1 MLSHFDL
8 TNDGIVDG
16 RELRTVAYMDYKTPP
31 ETSNEI
37 LHRSDV
43 NMDEVLDKSE
53 LRTAKTLIDAHAQR
67 MAEQWLREHDTD
79 KDGRISETELLQGE
93 YVEHGHSF
101 AQIRGR
107 FREADTNNDSFLNT
121 LELMHVRRLLRVI
134 AINNAAEVMKKYD
147 SDGDHFLSL
156 PEAQILADEIF
167 DLGPDITATILD
179 GVDHRKAKQIN
190 ELQLVDFLS
199 DLREEAAV
207 TALDKLAV
215 SFTYIFEALD
225 KNGNGMVTFDEIILK
240 YGRQMKKQALKKI
253 FSEVDVNRNANIDPI
268 EFVSM
273 QNLITEWNR
282 QLSSSKDNEKKR
294 RVITVTMPRSPELEA
309 LIQARRQQEEKTI
322 YRDRSEPKLVRLVRQ
337 AGQQSFDEQMK
348 EFGFGEVS
356 KENAT
361 VLDMSSQEMAK
372 LGFQIDSKDDNER
385 NDYKVASEQ
394 IPKSQPR
401 VTQSDDDIRL
411 SITTITTPFKQA
423 QTTTTATTTPTT
435 ATTDTVVDAI
445 NTDTMVAKTTATVSE
460 TPMATRASRFEMAAS
475 ENVYKNQGS
484 TEVVR
489 EAMNSSHTR
498 DTVLTEKVTKLDDD
512 EQPTH
517 TKIDDNDFRILR
529 VKDQNGKVTANF
541 RQIERFIEKMREAIH
556 RIIQLEEE
564 GKEKKGNVTLDNARI
579 HHNAKMVEK
588 KDMTM
593 TTEKQNVKKRKNS
606 RKFSKLGDQRRV
618 ENNNS
623 AINQTTTK
631 KSVGKVEETRRDRNN
646 VVSTQERNSLETSK
660 ATNEH
665 DQNKPGNSQSHVTK
679 SALGETVVK
688 DNNGSLIDDV
698 ETKSQTTID
707 NKGQP
712 KENASISEASVD
724 ETEHI
729 DFNVDSKQV
738 NPTNDDRIVSTTQL
752 STAQYEDVTQVP
764 TAITNT
770 SIAAIISSSTSSTI
784 TTATNTTLATAP
796 TTSTTA
802 TVSPVNNITTAISSS
817 SPIIAET
824 KLVTTDSRINLK
836 DGVNESQNDDESK
849 TTDSTTL
856 ETDNSNDKGIAPIDD
871 ATELDENGQRVHSTI
886 NDKDFAFLTVKDK
899 EGKVLSNQAIVNFKK
914 FERFIEQMRNDIH
927 HIAKMEAV
935 KKKKPVVVDKDGITA
950 AISKAEPKVN
960 NSMVATNEEHSMMD
974 EALNSSKADDPSNDN
989 QFTIDPLTHGTDDFA
1004 IVNVTDKAE
1013 ENRNQTNAEEDTK
1026 TIENSQ
1032 ADKKSELLSHETSGF
1047 EVVTATDISHKDK
1060 HKKRKN
1066 VKSKGAG
1073 RKSVSSQSALF
1084 IPERTTN
1091 EKGELVHSEIENAS
1105 EFAVV
1110 PSTRNFEEDAFG
1122 NPILPKDKQGR
1133 PIIVNDMDEL
1143 PPPERLTNEKGEVVH
1158 SDIFTDD
1165 FTILKTTDRNGNVLT
1180 VDEVMGEEKESS
1192 EEDDFFA
1199 EKKDARAN
1207 GSPTKHTKL
1216 KRQLIYED
1224 EGDTNGSANASQKE
1238 NNANM
1243 REAIDLQKGERKH
1256 KDKKDEKKHKE
1267 KKDGGKHEEKGADKG
1282 RKWKINER
1290 KHNEKMNRSLDEHSE
1305 TDTIGS
1311 EKIAEAHQTTMSTND
1326 NVESIEKAN
1335 RKESNNNDPD
1345 ENVTEESG
1353 KGHEEEEHK
1362 NDKHNE
1368 KEATHKRHKKKK
1380 RKESKIHRLRSFNQT
1395 EIELST
1401 HNVTSLVDDVDV
1413 DKTNSNHRNQTIGS
1427 SYLIESGAEPATGP
1441 PTPNFDKLKDDEIRA
1456 KARML
1461 LTNRK
1466 GTLSGGRAVTR
1477 NFEETLAETV
1487 PYNDTDFS

>member
-1 MLSHFDL
+1 
-8 TNDGIVDG
+8 
-16 RELRTVAYMDYKTPP
+16 
-31 ETSNEI
+31 
-37 LHRSDV
+37 
-43 NMDEVLDKSE
+43 
-53 LRTAKTLIDAHAQR
+53 
-67 MAEQWLREHDTD
+67 
-79 KDGRISETELLQGE
+79 
-93 YVEHGHSF
+93 
-101 AQIRGR
+101 
-107 FREADTNNDSFLNT
+107 
-121 LELMHVRRLLRVI
+121 MHVRRLLRVI

-207 TALDKLAV
+207 TALDKLAALDKNGNGMV
-215 SFTYIFEALD
+215 TFDEIILKYGRQMKKQALKKIFSEALD

-337 AGQQSFDEQMK
+337 ADQLKGNVNVLDMSDEQMK

-401 VTQSDDDIRL
+401 VTQ
-411 SITTITTPFKQA
+411 
-423 QTTTTATTTPTT
+423 
-435 ATTDTVVDAI
+435 
-445 NTDTMVAKTTATVSE
+445 
-460 TPMATRASRFEMAAS
+460 
-475 ENVYKNQGS
+475 
-484 TEVVR
+484 
-489 EAMNSSHTR
+489 
-498 DTVLTEKVTKLDDD
+498 
-512 EQPTH
+512 
-517 TKIDDNDFRILR
+517 
-529 VKDQNGKVTANF
+529 
-541 RQIERFIEKMREAIH
+541 QIERFIEKMREAIH

-752 STAQYEDVTQVP
+752 STAQYED
-764 TAITNT
+764 
-770 SIAAIISSSTSSTI
+770 
-784 TTATNTTLATAP
+784 
-796 TTSTTA
+796 
-802 TVSPVNNITTAISSS
+802 
-817 SPIIAET
+817 
-824 KLVTTDSRINLK
+824 
-836 DGVNESQNDDESK
+836 DGVNELQNDDESK

-1311 EKIAEAHQTTMSTND
+1311 EKIAEAHQTTKSTND

-1413 DKTNSNHRNQTIGS
+1413 DKTNSNRRNQTIDSKRLKDDPSNEIGDDDTS